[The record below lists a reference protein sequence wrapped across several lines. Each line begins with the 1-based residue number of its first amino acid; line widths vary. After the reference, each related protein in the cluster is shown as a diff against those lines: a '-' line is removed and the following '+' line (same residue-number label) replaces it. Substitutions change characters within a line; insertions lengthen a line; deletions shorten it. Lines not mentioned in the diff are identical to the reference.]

1 MKKWIVRLIGV
12 LAVALGLVLHTTT
25 GYAQLDTGTI
35 AGTVS
40 DESKAVVG
48 NAVVT
53 VRNLRT
59 GLTRTTQTDGEG
71 RFRFSSLPIGS
82 YELIVEATGQAKYVQ
97 QGIELLVNQVAVVDV
112 GLKVA
117 ATQEIVTVTGDASIL
132 NTANAEVSTRFES
145 KRLMN
150 LPFAA
155 NGNVYNILLSVP
167 GVSQLGSGQTGF
179 ANGISFSS
187 NGGRVRSN
195 NFMVD
200 GQDLNDPS
208 VAGVQQPL
216 NNPDLIQEV
225 RIITSQFAPEFGRN
239 SGSVVNMVTKSGSNE
254 FHGSLFWFNNNNALN
269 ARSNLDKRAGRT
281 EAPFRVENR
290 IGGSLGGPIWRN
302 KTFFFGTL
310 QRWTDRALGSGFTLN
325 GAPTE
330 AGRQALQAAAGNRPQ
345 VAALLR
351 FLPAA
356 QAPIGRSA
364 TFSIGGQ
371 SFTVPLGSLTGSASQ
386 KFDNWQWSTRIDH
399 QFDERNR
406 ISGSFLFNDQLS
418 SGSGQVTPPG
428 LTTRV
433 KGRQQAFNLTWTH
446 VFSPRW
452 VNEFRAAYNRFNS
465 ITNADDPTSQE
476 IPSIEISELG
486 LLGFNS
492 AVSRTAIGLAVNLP
506 QSRLNNTYQFQDVM
520 TYTLGNHTFKFGA
533 DITNRDIR
541 SFFLPTLRGRLHY
554 TTLQAF
560 VDDSATLA
568 AQINLPL
575 RGGQAIQYYDFTD
588 VFLFWQDEWRIRP
601 NFTITYGLRYETPG
615 NAMENLY
622 RLNDRIIAANGND
635 PRFRLEERPGRDRN
649 NFQPR
654 FGFNWNLRT
663 DGSGIWGAVTGG
675 DKLVVR
681 GGYARTFDASFLNI
695 ALNVATASPFVALV
709 SLPTTNSFAALRTV
723 QPFTGNPRLLA
734 ATTVAPDFRSPYAD
748 QYSLE
753 VQRELTRDV
762 VLRVGYVGTK
772 GTALFQTID
781 ANPNRPRTTP
791 PTATDPNVRVDP
803 TRGVV
808 RLRAN
813 AASSIYHSLQ
823 MSLDKRLSQN
833 FSAGVH
839 YTWSKFIDEASEIFN
854 PSTGEVAIPQDSFN
868 RRADRAVSSYDR
880 THRLTGN
887 FVYELPFFRAQAGAL
902 GRLLGGWQTSGFITF
917 QSGAPFTVFN
927 GSDPLQSLSGIN
939 GLVGDPIRPNLNTRM
954 NLRGMTVAQILRAG
968 GASLFAPLRPGQRV
982 GDAGRNILRADGIG
996 NIDLSIAKN
1005 TRIVEGHNI
1014 QLRVDFFNMTN
1025 TRNFGVPI
1033 AVRTSA
1039 AFLNQWGTDGGNRR
1053 IVFALRYSF

>member
-1 MKKWIVRLIGV
+1 MTNWMSRLV
-12 LAVALGLVLHTTT
+12 CGLVLMFGLATA

-35 AGTVS
+35 TGTVS

-48 NAVVT
+48 NATVT
-53 VRNLRT
+53 VRNVRT
-59 GLTRTTQTDGEG
+59 GLTRTTQTDSEG

-82 YELIVEATGQAKYVQ
+82 YELTVEATGQAKYVQ
-97 QGIELLVNQVAVVDV
+97 QGIELLVNQVAVLEI

-117 ATQEIVTVTGDASIL
+117 ATQEVVTVTGDASIL
-132 NTANAEVSTRFES
+132 NTTNAEVSTRFDS

-150 LPFAA
+150 LPFAT

-167 GVSQLGSGQTGF
+167 GVSQLASGQTGF
-179 ANGISFSS
+179 ANGISFSV

-239 SGSVVNMVTKSGSNE
+239 SGSVVNMITKSGSNE

-269 ARSNLDKRAGRT
+269 ARSNLDKRAGRR
-281 EAPFRVENR
+281 EAPFRIENR

-330 AGRQALQAAAGNRPQ
+330 EGRQVLRAAAGDRPQ

-351 FLPAA
+351 FLPPA
-356 QAPIGRSA
+356 QAPIGRSESF
-364 TFSIGGQ
+364 TIGNQ
-371 SFTVPLGSLTGSASQ
+371 TFTVPLGSLTGSASQ
-386 KFDNWQWSTRIDH
+386 KFDNWQWSSRIDH

-418 SGSGQVTPPG
+418 SGFGQVTPPG

-433 KGRQQAFNLTWTH
+433 KSRQQALNLTWTH
-446 VFSPRW
+446 IFSPRW
-452 VNEFRAAYNRFNS
+452 INEFRAAYNRFNS
-465 ITNADDPTSQE
+465 VTNASDPSSQE
-476 IPSIEISELG
+476 IPSIEINSLG
-486 LLGFNS
+486 MLGFN
-492 AVSRTAIGLAVNLP
+492 AAPSRTAIGLAVNLP
-506 QSRLNNTYQFQDVM
+506 QARTNNTYQFQDVM
-520 TYTLGNHTFKFGA
+520 TYTAGNHTMKFGVEV
-533 DITNRDIR
+533 TNRDVR
-541 SFFLPTLRGRLHY
+541 SFFFPTIRGRLQY
-554 TTLQAF
+554 TTLQNF
-560 VDDSATLA
+560 VNDVAQI

-588 VFLFWQDEWRIRP
+588 VFAFWQDEWRIRP

-615 NAMENLY
+615 NPMENLY
-622 RLNDRIIAANGND
+622 RLNDRIVAANGND
-635 PRFRLEERPGRDRN
+635 PNFRLQERPGRDTN

-654 FGFNWNLRT
+654 FGFNWNPRT
-663 DGSGIWGAVTGG
+663 QADGIWGAITGG

-695 ALNVATASPFVALV
+695 ALNVGTASPFAATVN
-709 SLPTTNSFAALRTV
+709 LPSSGAFAALRAV
-723 QPFTGNPRLLA
+723 QPFSGNPRLLA
-734 ATTVAPDFRSPYAD
+734 ATIVAPDFRSPFSE
-748 QYSLE
+748 QFSLE

-762 VLRVGYVGTK
+762 VMRVGYVGTK

-781 ANPNRPRTTP
+781 GNPNRPRTTP
-791 PTATDPNVRVDP
+791 PTPTDPNVRLDP
-803 TRGVV
+803 TRGPV

-823 MSLDKRLSQN
+823 ISVDKRLSRD

-854 PSTGEVAIPQDSFN
+854 PSTGEIALPQDSFN

-887 FVYELPFFRAQAGAL
+887 FVYEFPFFKTQQGVV
-902 GRLLGGWQTSGFITF
+902 GRLLGGWQTSGFVTF
-917 QSGAPFTVFN
+917 QSGAPFTVLN
-927 GSDPLQSLSGIN
+927 GSDPLQSLAGIN
-939 GLVGDPIRPNLNTRM
+939 ALVGDPIRPNLNTTR
-954 NLRGMTVAQILRAG
+954 NLSRMTVAEILRAG

-996 NIDLSIAKN
+996 NVDLSIAKN

-1025 TRNFGVPI
+1025 TRNFGIPNAI
-1033 AVRTSA
+1033 RTSA